1 VKIDIHNFKRRLE
14 LVELA
19 IRSGS
24 IPGKDQRNIWEFRD
38 QCFADGL
45 SLVRVAK
52 YMQCI
57 KRLYALSSCIIQD
70 ASLKDIVALLA
81 KIERSDWQPWTK
93 HDYKLALRK
102 YLAFCGRPE
111 IASLVKLPK
120 AATHKLPE
128 ELLTP
133 DDIGALMAS
142 TDDPMMQALIITLYE
157 SGCRVGELMG
167 IRRKH
172 VQMDSIGVVLI
183 VDGKTGMRRVRV
195 IEAAVYLDIWIS
207 EGSFKQDAPIFPIS
221 YAAFRKRL
229 QVLAV
234 RAGIGKRIYPHLFRH
249 SRATFLASYLTEAQ
263 LCAYHGWTIGSSMPR
278 IYVHLSSKDL
288 DSTLMNIPVV
298 QSRHKGLNRFRNGI
312 EMENI
317 R

>member
-1 VKIDIHNFKRRLE
+1 MKRDIHNFPRRLE

-19 IRSGS
+19 IRSGA

-45 SLVRVAK
+45 SLVRVCK

-57 KRLYALSSCIIQD
+57 KRLYALSSCAIQD
-70 ASLKDIVALLA
+70 ASLKDIVTLLA

-102 YLAFCGRPE
+102 YLAFSGRQD
-111 IASLVKLPK
+111 IADLIKLPK

-128 ELLTP
+128 EMLTP
-133 DDIGALMAS
+133 EDIRILISGTNGAMNRAI
-142 TDDPMMQALIITLYE
+142 IITLWE
-157 SGCRVGELMG
+157 AGCRVGELLG

-172 VQMDSIGVVLI
+172 VQHDAVGAVLI
-183 VDGKTGMRRVRV
+183 LDGKTGMRRVRV
-195 IEAAVYLDIWIS
+195 IESAPYLDEWIS
-207 EGSFKQDAPIFPIS
+207 EGSFKQDELIFPLS

-234 RAGIGKRIYPHLFRH
+234 RAGIEKRIYPHLFRH

-263 LCAYHGWTIGSSMPR
+263 LCMHHGWTIGSPMTR
-278 IYVHLSSKDL
+278 IYVHLNGSDL
-288 DSTLMNIPVV
+288 DMALTRLPALLPAGHRSA
-298 QSRHKGLNRFRNGI
+298 H
-312 EMENI
+312 EMTA
-317 R
+317 

>member
-1 VKIDIHNFKRRLE
+1 MKIDIHNFKRRLE

-19 IRSGS
+19 IRSGT

-45 SLVRVAK
+45 SLVRVSK

-57 KRLYALSSCIIQD
+57 KRLYALSSCAIQD

-102 YLAFCGRPE
+102 YLVFSGRQD
-111 IASLVKLPK
+111 IADLIKLPNCG
-120 AATHKLPE
+120 THKLPE
-128 ELLTP
+128 EMLTP
-133 DDIGALMAS
+133 EDIRVLIHAANGAMDRA
-142 TDDPMMQALIITLYE
+142 MIICLWE
-157 SGCRVGELMG
+157 AGCRVGELLG

-172 VQMDSIGVVLI
+172 VQIDALGAVLI
-183 VDGKTGMRRVRV
+183 LDGKTGMRRVRV
-195 IEAAVYLDIWIS
+195 IESAPLLDEWIS
-207 EGSFKQDAPIFPIS
+207 YGSYKQDELIFQLT

-263 LCAYHGWTIGSSMPR
+263 LCMHHGWTIGSSMPR
-278 IYVHLSSKDL
+278 IYVHLNGSDL
-288 DSTLMNIPVV
+288 DQALTKLPALLSAGHRRTHEIAA
-298 QSRHKGLNRFRNGI
+298 
-312 EMENI
+312 
-317 R
+317 

>member
-1 VKIDIHNFKRRLE
+1 MKRDIHNFPRRLE

-19 IRSGS
+19 ITSGA

-57 KRLYALSSCIIQD
+57 KRLYALSSCPIMD
-70 ASLKDIVALLA
+70 ASLKDTVALLA
-81 KIERSDWQPWTK
+81 KIERSGWQPWTK
-93 HDYKLALRK
+93 HDYKLALKK
-102 YLAFCGRPE
+102 YLAFSGRQD
-111 IASLVKLPK
+111 IADLIKLPK

-128 ELLTP
+128 EMLTP
-133 DDIGALMAS
+133 EDIRVLICAANGAM
-142 TDDPMMQALIITLYE
+142 DRALIITLWE
-157 SGCRVGELMG
+157 AGCRVGELLG

-172 VQMDSIGVVLI
+172 VQMDAIGAALI

-195 IEAAVYLDIWIS
+195 IESAPYLDEWIS

-263 LCAYHGWTIGSSMPR
+263 LCMHHGWTVGSPMPR
-278 IYVHLSSKDL
+278 VYVHLNGSDL
-288 DSTLMNIPVV
+288 DLALTKLPALLPAGHNIT
-298 QSRHKGLNRFRNGI
+298 H
-312 EMENI
+312 EMTA
-317 R
+317 